1 MAFNKKVRGEIYIL
15 RAFKQLSPEKQ
26 GYILN
31 AATSVFAKEGYHYAS
46 ISNICKEA
54 GISNGALYKYFEN
67 KESLFFSVLDYTT
80 NILETEVYKKNVAN
94 SKSLYDDIYN
104 LLKGLEQ
111 FIEDYHDYVSIYCD
125 LGSSSMNRFAS
136 KASERLRKST
146 SIYTIKMVEE
156 SKKRGDIDE
165 NVKNEVAAYL
175 IDNYIT
181 LFAYSLVSEYHS
193 NRLNSFFYSENK
205 ILSKEDKLNFTVESL
220 KQALKR

>member
-1 MAFNKKVRGEIYIL
+1 MRGEIYIL
-15 RAFKQLSPEKQ
+15 RAFKRLPSERQ

-31 AATSVFAKEGYHYAS
+31 AATHLFAKEGYHHAS
-46 ISNICKEA
+46 ISNICRDA

-67 KESLFFSVLDYTT
+67 KESLFFFILDYTT
-80 NILETEVYKKNVAN
+80 NKLETEVYKKNIAN

-104 LLKGLEQ
+104 LLKGLKQ
-111 FIEDYHDYVSIYCD
+111 FIDNYHDYVSIYCD

-136 KASERLRKST
+136 ETSERLRKST

-156 SKKRGDIDE
+156 SKKRGEIGPY
-165 NVKNEVAAYL
+165 VKNEVAAYL

-193 NRLNSFFYSENK
+193 KRVNLFFNSENK
-205 ILSKEDKLNFTVESL
+205 VLSKDDKINLTIESIKL
-220 KQALKR
+220 ALSKNST